1 MHWTRHG
8 SQRWEQIPLPP
19 LLSNMRMAHFVAT
32 KAWRRDINSDACL
45 VLSCLVLSC
54 LVLSC
59 LAGCARQLSL
69 RPDGQG
75 PLMKFFPSPKE
86 DTQKTHEHR

>member
-8 SQRWEQIPLPP
+8 SQRWEQIPLPS
-19 LLSNMRMAHFVAT
+19 LLSNMRTAHFVAT

-54 LVLSC
+54 LVLSY
-59 LAGCARQLSL
+59 LVLQDVRDNFHFVQMVKDLS
-69 RPDGQG
+69 
-75 PLMKFFPSPKE
+75 
-86 DTQKTHEHR
+86 